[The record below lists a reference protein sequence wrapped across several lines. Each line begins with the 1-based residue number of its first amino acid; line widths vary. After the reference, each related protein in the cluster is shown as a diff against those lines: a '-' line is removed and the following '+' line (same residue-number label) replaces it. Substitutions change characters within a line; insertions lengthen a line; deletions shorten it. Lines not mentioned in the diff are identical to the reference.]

1 MQAKVSVRR
10 FNPDEEQPKPYDQQ
24 YDIEVEEHFTVLDA
38 LIKVREEVDGS
49 LALRCS
55 CRAAICGSCAMRV
68 NGHAVLACKAR
79 VSQHLSDDGEVRVEP
94 AGNQPVIK
102 DLVVDLE
109 PFWNKVRAVEPY
121 LQPSLPEPE
130 AEYLAP
136 NEVMLHL
143 VDVMGCIMCGACVSD
158 CTVLEVDPNFLGP
171 AALAKAYRFVADTRD
186 EEDSKRLGLYN
197 GYGGIWD
204 CTRCGECVA
213 ACPKGVAPMDRIMA
227 LREKAIES
235 GTPPGGYDGAA
246 YGYRH
251 AEAFEEIVSHKGR
264 LEETM
269 LVVKT
274 LGMFNLPK
282 MLGMLPVGLNAMF
295 HRKMPSPFAPTVPGV
310 NQIRRLAARI
320 KMNKDGAAR

>member
-1 MQAKVSVRR
+1 MQAKVNVRR
-10 FNPDEEQPKPYDQQ
+10 FNPDEERPKSYTQQ
-24 YDIEVEEHFTVLDA
+24 FDVEVEEHFTVLDT
-38 LIKVREEVDGS
+38 LIKVREEIDGS

-79 VSQHLSDDGEVRVEP
+79 VSQHLSDDGQVTVEP

-102 DLVVDLE
+102 DLDVDQETFLDNHR
-109 PFWNKVRAVEPY
+109 PVHPY
-121 LQPSLPEPE
+121 LQPANPEPE

-186 EEDSKRLGLYN
+186 EEDTKRLGIYN
-197 GYGGIWD
+197 AYGGIWD
-204 CTRCGECVA
+204 CTRCGECVQ

-227 LREKAIES
+227 LREKAVES
-235 GTPPGGYDGAA
+235 GTPPGSYEGAQ

-251 AEAFEEIVSHKGR
+251 SVAFEEIITHKGR
-264 LEETM
+264 LEETQ

-282 MLGMLPVGLNAMF
+282 LLGMAPMALSAMF
-295 HRKMPSPFAPTVPGV
+295 RRKMPPPITRAAPGV
-310 NQIRRLAARI
+310 GQVRRLANRI
-320 KMNKDGAAR
+320 RWNRLSKVE